1 MTTLAVRQVGPPRLT
16 KGLDGAVRLD
26 WDAHRALHPHPS
38 PLTADQLVALC
49 EEGRLH
55 GRGGAAF
62 PFARKVKATADSA
75 VRRRKRTVVVV
86 NGTEGE
92 PGSAKDKV
100 LLRGAPHLVLD
111 GAALAATALGS
122 LEIVIAVTDPAAA
135 VSMER
140 AVAERELG
148 ARARVVLLPERFVTG
163 ESGALVRGINGKR
176 PVPPGRKGRAS
187 TSGVDG
193 LPTLLSNAETFA
205 QLAVLAGLGPQRYR
219 DVGPPDEPGTVLLTV
234 TGAARFPAV
243 VETATGAP
251 LGHLL
256 DLCGAR
262 AGDGVLVGGYHGA
275 WLSADV
281 ATRTRV
287 SRAGLKAAGGALGAG
302 IVMPLGRRTCPLGES
317 ARVARYLA
325 AESAGQCGP
334 CRLGL
339 PDIAGAFAALVD
351 GYDTAAARDTVRR
364 AARMASGR
372 GACAHP
378 DGTARFVLSAL
389 EVFAPDIARH
399 AADGGCGRPVL
410 GVLPAETEARL
421 RLEVDWS
428 RCDGHGL
435 CADVLRGTVRM
446 DEHNYPVIPPGPV
459 PVRLEADARRAVAV
473 CPGLAL
479 RLVPRAPHDTPASD
493 SSRLSGAGT
502 PSRSVEPSR
511 HTAGTAQVP
520 HPP

>member
-1 MTTLAVRQVGPPRLT
+1 MTTLAPPRVAVRHIGPPRLT
-16 KGLDGAVRLD
+16 KGLEGGARLG
-26 WDAHRALHPHPS
+26 WDAHRALHPHPR
-38 PLTADQLVALC
+38 PLTAAQLIALC
-49 EEGRLH
+49 EAGRLH

-100 LLRGAPHLVLD
+100 LLQRAPHLVLD

-122 LEIVIAVTDPAAA
+122 VEIVVAVTDEEAARSLDDA
-135 VSMER
+135 I
-140 AVAERELG
+140 AERGLG
-148 ARARVVLLPERFVTG
+148 ARARTVRLPEHFVTG
-163 ESGALVRGINGKR
+163 ESGSVVRGINGSR
-176 PVPPGRKGRAS
+176 PIPPGRKGRAS

-193 LPTLLSNAETFA
+193 LPTLLSNAETYA
-205 QLAVLAGLGPQRYR
+205 QLAVLAGLGPRAYAR
-219 DVGPPDEPGTVLLTV
+219 AGTPDEPGTVLLTV

-243 VETATGAP
+243 VETAAGAP

-262 AGDGVLVGGYHGA
+262 AGEGVLVGGYHGA
-275 WLSADV
+275 WLTGERAS
-281 ATRTRV
+281 RTRV
-287 SRAGLKAAGGALGAG
+287 SRAGLAESGGVLGAG
-302 IVMPLGRRTCPLGES
+302 IVMPLGRGTCPLGEC

-339 PDIAGAFAALVD
+339 PDVAGAFADLAAGRD
-351 GYDTAAARDTVRR
+351 AAAARDTVRR
-364 AARMASGR
+364 AARMAAGR

-378 DGTARFVLSAL
+378 DGSARFVLSAL
-389 EVFAPDIARH
+389 DVFADDVARH
-399 AADGGCGRPVL
+399 IEHGGCGRPVR
-410 GVLPAETEARL
+410 GVLPAGTDARL
-421 RLEVDWS
+421 SLEVDWS

-435 CADVLRGTVRM
+435 CADILRGTVRM
-446 DEHNYPVIPPGPV
+446 DEHDYPVIPSEPIPD
-459 PVRLEADARRAVAV
+459 RLEADARRAVAM

-479 RLVPRAPHDTPASD
+479 RLVPRV
-493 SSRLSGAGT
+493 R
-502 PSRSVEPSR
+502 
-511 HTAGTAQVP
+511 
-520 HPP
+520 